1 MVGGDEPSVNY
12 RVAARAAVRAGARDV
27 IEVLRGLRMLRWPV
41 DAALWRDGDELTL
54 SDAGMAE

>member
-1 MVGGDEPSVNY
+1 MNY